1 MEAAGVQNVSWILVR
16 CAARGVAG
24 ALLSC
29 RSDGKE
35 VLSHLLEDGQT
46 GAVVAEQV
54 PRPAPGVSS
63 LF

>member
-1 MEAAGVQNVSWILVR
+1 MARVS
-16 CAARGVAG
+16 
-24 ALLSC
+24 LLL
-29 RSDGKE
+29 DFMMQE

>member
-29 RSDGKE
+29 RSDGK
-35 VLSHLLEDGQT
+35 VILKPCVQLD
-46 GAVVAEQV
+46 AVTAAKPV
-54 PRPAPGVSS
+54 
-63 LF
+63 